1 MIERRTLAR
10 GLAAVLPS
18 VGAGLLA
25 LPRPALAAFPDRVI
39 TVVVP
44 FAPGGA
50 TDLAGRVIADRL
62 GPLLAPDG
70 RAVVDNRPGAGSALG
85 AEQVRR
91 ARPDGHTLL
100 VGSASTLAVAP
111 AAGAS
116 AARYS
121 PTEDFTP
128 ITVIGTSPLALVVA
142 AGSDIGSARDL
153 AERLRSRRGAFSYAS
168 SGVGSVTHLSGEF
181 FANLAGAEVVHVPYR
196 GGSQIAE
203 SVMKGEALYAID
215 QLASVVGQIRD
226 GSLRLLAVSTRARD
240 PNFPE
245 VPTIAEA
252 ALPDY
257 ELTTWTVMVG
267 PKGVPGEVAA
277 AISRAANAALAEP
290 RVRERLESTGTVPV
304 ADSTPESTRAF
315 LAAEFGRYQAIV
327 RRIGLRLE

>member
-1 MIERRTLAR
+1 MTERRTLVR
-10 GLAAVLPS
+10 GLSALAWAAGGLP
-18 VGAGLLA
+18 L
-25 LPRPALAAFPDRVI
+25 LPRRALAAFPDRVI

-100 VGSASTLAVAP
+100 VASASALAVAP

-116 AARYS
+116 AARYD
-121 PTEDFTP
+121 PIEDFTP
-128 ITVIGTSPLALVVA
+128 ITVIGTSPLALVVP
-142 AGSDIGSARDL
+142 AGSDIRSARDL
-153 AERLRSRRGAFSYAS
+153 VERLRSRRGGFSYAS

-181 FANLAGAEVVHVPYR
+181 FANLAGAEVVHVPVPRRLADRRSPDEGR
-196 GGSQIAE
+196 G
-203 SVMKGEALYAID
+203 ALRGRPARLGGRAD
-215 QLASVVGQIRD
+215 PRRVAPAAGRQHPRARSELPRGADDRRGRAAGVRAHHLDRD
-226 GSLRLLAVSTRARD
+226 GRARRAC
-240 PNFPE
+240 PGRSRRRS
-245 VPTIAEA
+245 A
-252 ALPDY
+252 APR
-257 ELTTWTVMVG
+257 TPPW
-267 PKGVPGEVAA
+267 P
-277 AISRAANAALAEP
+277 SRACASGWRA
-290 RVRERLESTGTVPV
+290 RHRPV
-304 ADSTPESTRAF
+304 ADSTPDSTRAF